1 MVVVGWF
8 IGPEFMI
15 EERRLFMNRV
25 SRILYK
31 ESCFDSVEMD
41 MMFKEKRLQ

>member
-1 MVVVGWF
+1 MVYRNS
-8 IGPEFMI
+8 EFMI

-31 ESCFDSVEMD
+31 ESCFDGVEMD
-41 MMFKEKRLQ
+41 TMFKEKDCSN

>member
-1 MVVVGWF
+1 MVYRNS
-8 IGPEFMI
+8 EFMI

-31 ESCFDSVEMD
+31 ESYFDSVEMD
-41 MMFKEKRLQ
+41 MMFKEKDCSN